1 MEKAHSDARDSS
13 CLAAVLA
20 ITVSSGLIEDRVR
33 RCLLVRERLD
43 RCCQSEKTQGFAW
56 VAGGTR
62 YPMVESSAVLLLGI
76 GLAAGVLSGVFG
88 IGGGV
93 VIVPALIYL
102 AGFTQHRATGT
113 SLAVLLPPIGFAAM
127 WEYYRHD
134 NVNVR
139 AAMIIAA
146 AVFVGGWLG
155 ALVANR
161 VSGPYLR
168 LAFGVFVVVLGLS
181 LIAGA
186 FRRLGWI

>member
-1 MEKAHSDARDSS
+1 M
-13 CLAAVLA
+13 
-20 ITVSSGLIEDRVR
+20 
-33 RCLLVRERLD
+33 
-43 RCCQSEKTQGFAW
+43 
-56 VAGGTR
+56 
-62 YPMVESSAVLLLGI
+62 ESSVPLFIMI
-76 GLAAGVLSGVFG
+76 GMAAGILSGVFG

-102 AGFTQHRATGT
+102 AGFNQHRATGT

-127 WEYYRHD
+127 WEYYRHQ
-134 NVNVR
+134 NVDIR

-155 ALVANR
+155 AVVANR

-168 LAFGVFVVVLGLS
+168 LTFGVFVVALGLS
-181 LIAGA
+181 LMVGA